1 MPRTA
6 RVVAH
11 AFRGGARFR
20 LHRCSRQNLGPKNPC
35 LFAQSVVKT
44 LPMRPI
50 HRLAFVVN
58 EQKTGAT
65 ELAQGLMTTARKAG
79 VELIHAAHF
88 PLPEGLL
95 KGCDACC
102 VIGGDGTLLGVVK
115 VAARE
120 QVPVI
125 GVNRGS
131 LGFLTT
137 FSADEARAHFVELLA
152 GGYHI
157 AWRALLD
164 CSTGPGQHDLALN
177 DVLIKDEVNSRLVR
191 LEVFADDE
199 LVTDYYCD
207 GLIFTTPTGS
217 TAYNLSA
224 GGPLVHPAAEVI
236 AMTPVCPHTL
246 SNRSIIFRQDVR
258 LRVFNRMEHSRLLV
272 AMDGQ
277 RNLTFCKGSPV
288 EISVSPL
295 RLPLAQRLDYS
306 HFSVVRSKLQWS
318 GGAASAGN

>member
-1 MPRTA
+1 M
-6 RVVAH
+6 
-11 AFRGGARFR
+11 
-20 LHRCSRQNLGPKNPC
+20 Q
-35 LFAQSVVKT
+35 
-44 LPMRPI
+44 PI
-50 HRLAFVVN
+50 RRLAFVVN
-58 EQKTGAT
+58 EQKAGAPKLAR
-65 ELAQGLMTTARKAG
+65 ELMATAHHAG
-79 VELIHAAHF
+79 VQLTPVVGF
-88 PLPEGLL
+88 PLPEGFLR
-95 KGCDACC
+95 GFDACC
-102 VIGGDGTLLGVVK
+102 VIGGDGTLLGVVRE
-115 VAARE
+115 AARE

-137 FSADEARAHFVELLA
+137 FSSDEARAHFAELLA
-152 GGYHI
+152 GGYRI
-157 AWRALLD
+157 AQRALLD

-191 LEVFADDE
+191 LEVFAGTE

-224 GGPLVHPAAEVI
+224 GGPLIHPAADVV

-246 SNRSIIFRQDVR
+246 SNRSIIFRNDVK
-258 LRVFNRMEHSRLLV
+258 LHVYNRMESSRLLV

-288 EISVSPL
+288 EISISPL
-295 RLPLAQRLDYS
+295 KLSLAQRVDYS
-306 HFSVVRSKLQWS
+306 HFAVVRTKLQWS
-318 GGAASAGN
+318 GGGAAAPPDPG